1 MGIARV
7 LPDVGDAVLVHEHR
21 IDDSGNLTTRNVT
34 CVVTKCVIANDLRI
48 SPQAII
54 WVHPQPFGCPGG
66 RINIPRTKDVCDI
79 EPDFAIEFE
88 EGLWVMFSALAFVY
102 RYDPE
107 LIREVIDDGEELAG
121 VFEFPIM

>member
-1 MGIARV
+1 MGIAQV
-7 LPDVGDAVLVHEHR
+7 LPDVGDAVLVQEHR
-21 IDDSGNLTTRNVT
+21 IDAVGNLTTRNVT
-34 CVVTKCVIANDLRI
+34 CVVTKCVIAYDLRI

-102 RYDPE
+102 RYEPE
-107 LIREVIDDGEELAG
+107 MIREFIDDGAVLFG